1 MPLPAQSQATTY
13 PLVISQGST
22 YSKSFQV
29 ADVNGVVYDLTGCTA
44 AAKIRDNFPSA
55 TSVVLATLTCNIST
69 TLGVSTIT
77 VSQTMSQTAA
87 LNVPAATPVDVRAA
101 VIGVWDLEITDGTN
115 TYRFAEG
122 NVTLSREAT
131 Y

>member
-1 MPLPAQSQATTY
+1 MVDT
-13 PLVISQGST
+13 
-22 YSKSFQV
+22 
-29 ADVNGVVYDLTGCTA
+29 NGVVYDLTGCTTS
-44 AAKIRDNFPSA
+44 AKIRDNFPSG
-55 TSVVLATLTCNIST
+55 TSVVLATLTCNITT
-69 TLGVSTIT
+69 TLGASTIT
-77 VSQTMSQTAA
+77 VAQTMAQTAA
-87 LNVPAATPVDVRAA
+87 LSVPAATPVDVRAA